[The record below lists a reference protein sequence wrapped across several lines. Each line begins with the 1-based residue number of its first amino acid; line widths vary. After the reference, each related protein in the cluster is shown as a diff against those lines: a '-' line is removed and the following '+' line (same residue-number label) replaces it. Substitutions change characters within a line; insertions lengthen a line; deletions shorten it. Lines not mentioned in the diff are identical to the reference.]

1 MDYDITIVSG
11 TEDFYLAD
19 ALCRELEKSGKRCLF
34 NWRDEK
40 NPLKPSPKIIRKSH
54 VFCLLLCNDV
64 LNNSNLKALAKMHSG
79 MKEVE
84 EVVLTT
90 DKNVTVPTD
99 WKNVRTI
106 DATRGL
112 TPNIINGILNG
123 ANETICDSPMVD
135 VTKGMPQVKKAT
147 PVAESVATATSKASL
162 GNDAKPTEIV
172 DSQQPEGQDDFE
184 RVIDT
189 AKIEDLAV
197 VDDSAPNTVKRAV
210 HYIVGDTVPQDHNR
224 AFELVEKARNEA
236 SGDVQTNY
244 IAGLCYEFGI
254 GNLSGFLA
262 PHCYEVAM
270 KGGHPEAALRCA
282 MANIKYGEYEKAKK
296 LIADIAKEGDKDASF
311 MMGVVCEAEDNFD
324 DAMEYYSESAE
335 VGDAKSQN
343 SLGCLYAEGKG
354 VQQNLKTALNWFGLA
369 AAQGLA
375 AAHYNMAAILMADGP
390 GSNTFEEGKSHLKEA
405 ASAGHEGAGDIMKEL
420 ERQDQIRKNAEARRE
435 AEVRRKQAE
444 AAKRAQDWEDFKRGF
459 NGRGL
464 LNDALNIFK

>member
-11 TEDFYLAD
+11 ADDFYLAD

-34 NWRDEK
+34 NWRNEK
-40 NPLKPSPKIIRKSH
+40 KPLKPFVKYVGNSP
-54 VFCLLLCNDV
+54 VCCLLFCNDMV
-64 LNNSNLKALAKMHSG
+64 TNLNFNAVGKMNSEKKD
-79 MKEVE
+79 VD
-84 EVVLTT
+84 VVLLVT
-90 DKNVTVPTD
+90 DKSTSIPDD
-99 WKNVRTI
+99 WKKVRTI

-112 TPNIINGILNG
+112 TPNIINGILSG
-123 ANETICDSPMVD
+123 ANEAICDAQMVD
-135 VTKGMPQVKKAT
+135 VTKSMPQVKKAT
-147 PVAESVATATSKASL
+147 PVAESAESVTSTASPE
-162 GNDAKPTEIV
+162 NDAKSTENV
-172 DSQQPEGQDDFE
+172 ESQQPEVQDNFE

-189 AKIEDLAV
+189 AKIEELAV

-236 SGDVQTNY
+236 PDDIQTNY
-244 IAGLCYEFGI
+244 IAGLCYEFSI

-262 PHCYEVAM
+262 PYCYEVAM

-296 LIADIAKEGDKDASF
+296 VIADIAKEGDKDAAF
-311 MMGVVCEAEDNFD
+311 MMGVVCEAEGNFD
-324 DAMEYYSESAE
+324 DAKEYYSESAE
-335 VGDAKSQN
+335 IGDARSQN

-390 GSNTFEEGKSHLKEA
+390 GCNAFEEGKSHLKEA
-405 ASAGHEGAGDIMKEL
+405 ASAGHEVAGDIMKEL
-420 ERQDQIRKNAEARRE
+420 ERQEQIRKNSEARRE
-435 AEVRRKQAE
+435 AEIRRKQAE

-459 NGRGL
+459 NGKGL